1 MHETKHYLNQSRER
15 SKQEKSSHLRWLFPF
30 LFIGFNMLVTGILL
44 LMRGTGVFQVQQSLL
59 PLLTIGGL
67 LACSSSGTL
76 LLIRYLR
83 LMNLTGGQQSLLS
96 LALVLPVLIGMFA
109 MLPAEGLTVSGGL
122 TLSLVYFLAFAGVLE
137 MIHREGS
144 EATAAEMPA
153 FHNRDEFAKLP
164 AADDRLSVS
173 SQNQA
178 DPEEEAAEDEPE
190 LIDENHE
197 ALFEA
202 LLGQGDS
209 AQETEGVDESRK
221 SCSQWMNRTMHPEG
235 FEVVE
240 GGTLVQFA
248 RNQKVSIV
256 HIGLFPPLGGSLSVS
271 YDLELGQPVRAR
283 LLEIRGYGISVE
295 VKRTQETDSEFETTL
310 HYQIINQPLSEEAA

>member
-1 MHETKHYLNQSRER
+1 MHETKHQRNQSGER
-15 SKQEKSSHLRWLFPF
+15 SNQGKSSRLRWLFPF
-30 LFIGFNMLVTGILL
+30 LCIGFNTLVTGTLL
-44 LMRGTGVFQVQQSLL
+44 LMRGTGVFQIQQSLL

-76 LLIRYLR
+76 ILIRSLR
-83 LMNLTGGQQSLLS
+83 LLNLTRGQQSLLC

-109 MLPAEGLTVSGGL
+109 LLPVEGLTLGGGL
-122 TLSLVYFLAFAGVLE
+122 TLCLVYFLSFAGVLE
-137 MIHREGS
+137 LIYREGS
-144 EATAAEMPA
+144 EISAEKMPV
-153 FHNRDEFAKLP
+153 FHIRDEFAKRP
-164 AADDRLSVS
+164 AAADRLPVS
-173 SQNQA
+173 GQNQA
-178 DPEEEAAEDEPE
+178 DPGEEPAVDEPE

-202 LLGQGDS
+202 LFGQGDS
-209 AQETEGVDESRK
+209 ALEMEEADESRK
-221 SCSQWMNRTMHPEG
+221 GCSQWMNRVVRPEG

-256 HIGLFPPLGGSLSVS
+256 HIGLFPPLSGSLSVS

-283 LLEIRGYGISVE
+283 LLETRGYGVSVE
-295 VKRTQETDSEFETTL
+295 VKRTQEIDSQFETTL
-310 HYQIINQPLSEEAA
+310 HYQITSQPLTEEAA